1 MGTALISSAGLVPVL
16 FSIIGILLA
25 LRYLKDQTDFS
36 KGIQAVFY
44 GFVFVLVAKAFI
56 WLIPVFEEAV
66 YYFVTLFLRLLSAIC
81 FVTGALCIKGVKK
94 TKPIK

>member
-44 GFVFVLVAKAFI
+44 GFVFVLKNPFG
-56 WLIPVFEEAV
+56 LQKP
-66 YYFVTLFLRLLSAIC
+66 LF
-81 FVTGALCIKGVKK
+81 G
-94 TKPIK
+94 